1 MNESSRLGDVIL
13 DLYKAKYPY
22 MICEYVRFVNIKCW
36 LYDIFVASI

>member
-13 DLYKAKYPY
+13 DLYKAKYP
-22 MICEYVRFVNIKCW
+22 EYVRFVNIKCW